1 MFNCPHDQE
10 IVHLCNEYASKQ
22 CEDSFPLDWV
32 FTRPLLGSFPDTKT
46 ATKILFLHSRRSWNC
61 WPLLLNVPTGS
72 FVPPPLDSAELSKSW
87 GVRKWHLRTY
97 WFIITQR
104 RVKLTTRDVS
114 GIAKAKMALPF
125 SSCLFFLIP
134 TPSPFLKL
142 LKHLVEGCVCYSET
156 SPATTPQIRV
166 HSLWINVIF
175 FKLIGLISFW
185 LF

>member
-32 FTRPLLGSFPDTKT
+32 FTRPLPGSFPDTKT

-61 WPLLLNVPTGS
+61 WPLLLSVPTGS

-104 RVKLTTRDVS
+104 RVKLTTQDVS

-125 SSCLFFLIP
+125 SSCLFFFYSYLI
-134 TPSPFLKL
+134 SIFKA
-142 LKHLVEGCVCYSET
+142 VEAFSWRVCVCYSET
-156 SPATTPQIRV
+156 SPGPPN
-166 HSLWINVIF
+166 SCP
-175 FKLIGLISFW
+175 
-185 LF
+185 